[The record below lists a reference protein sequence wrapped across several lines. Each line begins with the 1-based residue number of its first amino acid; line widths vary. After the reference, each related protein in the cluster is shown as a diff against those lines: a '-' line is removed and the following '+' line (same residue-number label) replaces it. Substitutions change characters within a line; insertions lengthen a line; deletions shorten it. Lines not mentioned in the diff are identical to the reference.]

1 MERQIS
7 FWPQPQGMR
16 TSRTR
21 RNSCSFISSGWTE
34 IIRSTWFV
42 LLNQFW
48 LSVLESFMR
57 WSCDQPST
65 SRSNESKKKKN
76 FANHFLRMFWLISFP
91 RCRVS
96 LVNWPSTSWM
106 LCIGVV
112 WCVCLGLLCFLSTC
126 LFSPSRTVQTFKRKE
141 RPVTI
146 FVVFPCAHH
155 AISGRRQIV
164 SITHESF
171 FGKKNTVCIFLFLL
185 HTWRSFTNRLNQ
197 HFLRL
202 PSYDLSVDKSFRKST
217 S

>member
-42 LLNQFW
+42 LQNQFW

-57 WSCDQPST
+57 RSCDQPST
-65 SRSNESKKKKN
+65 SRSNESKKEN

-126 LFSPSRTVQTFKRKE
+126 LFSPSRTVQTFKRKKTT
-141 RPVTI
+141 RYDFCCFSVRT
-146 FVVFPCAHH
+146 
-155 AISGRRQIV
+155 SRDLRQ
-164 SITHESF
+164 
-171 FGKKNTVCIFLFLL
+171 K
-185 HTWRSFTNRLNQ
+185 TNRINHAREFFWQKRILFASSCFFYILDAALLIGWTNI
-197 HFLRL
+197 
-202 PSYDLSVDKSFRKST
+202 SYVYLLT
-217 S
+217 ICQ